1 MMLSIIIHQES
12 ADSISAHLSI
22 HIYLNGESKKKKCET
37 VKKLGH
43 TYISSGNVKWYSHYG
58 KQSGSFLKKTQTKM
72 QSPYDLAIVFSGNYP
87 KEKKTHAHM

>member
-1 MMLSIIIHQES
+1 MAKLEK
-12 ADSISAHLSI
+12 
-22 HIYLNGESKKKKCET
+22 NCEN

-58 KQSGSFLKKTQTKM
+58 KRSGSFLKKKKPQTKM
-72 QSPYDLAIVFSGNYP
+72 QSPYDLAIVLSGNYP